1 MSSYKISIIIPAFN
15 EEKNIEKILQSAYTQ
30 TYKDFEVI
38 VVDDGSTDN
47 TGIICK
53 KYEENHTN
61 FKYIY
66 KKNAGVSEARNLG
79 LTYVNGEYVCFWD
92 ADDWVESTYLES
104 IVKNIALTPRPE
116 KTIFI
121 AGCTIDYY
129 KGSHQYSSEKLALKN
144 RLLSKEQLI
153 KSFVFQHEKFRLEL
167 WNKIFPKKIVVNKK
181 FDSQYILGEDF
192 EFFTNCLKDIDF
204 LLTVDNSSY
213 HYKVDTSQMKHYTKY
228 KNEIAR
234 EKAIAQNLKEFG
246 IEKEY
251 IELFYFRRLLI
262 TAYTSLSYLKINT
275 SQKKKEVSFI
285 LSELRKKRPKKF
297 KPFANYQKAQKI
309 MLMLIRFPSL
319 YLVKIYFEIKRKIKD
334 I

>member
-79 LTYVNGEYVCFWD
+79 LTYINGEYVCFWD

-104 IVKNIALTPRPE
+104 MVKNISLTPRPE

-144 RLLSKEQLI
+144 RLLPKEQLI

-234 EKAIAQNLKEFG
+234 EKAIAQNLKEIG
-246 IEKEY
+246 IDEKS
-251 IELFYFRRLLI
+251 IESFYFRRLLI
-262 TAYTSLSYLKINT
+262 TAYTSLSYLKIDNP
-275 SQKKKEVSFI
+275 KKKEEVSFI
-285 LSELRKKRPKKF
+285 LKKLRNEKPRGF
-297 KPFANYQKAQKI
+297 KPFTNYQKAQKI
-309 MLMLIRFPSL
+309 MLILVKFRSS
-319 YLVKIYFEIKRKIKD
+319 YLVEKYFELKRKIKD
-334 I
+334 

>member
-30 TYKDFEVI
+30 TYKNFEII

-47 TGIICK
+47 TGRICK
-53 KYEENHTN
+53 QYKEKHHN

-104 IVKNIALTPRPE
+104 MVKKIAATPRPE

-129 KGSHQYSSEKLALKN
+129 KESQPYSNEKLALKN

>member
-1 MSSYKISIIIPAFN
+1 MYSYKISIIIPAFN
-15 EEKNIEKILQSAYTQ
+15 EEKNIERILNSAYVQ
-30 TYKDFEVI
+30 TYKNFEVI
-38 VVDDGSTDN
+38 IVDDGSKDN
-47 TGIICK
+47 TGKICK
-53 KYEENHTN
+53 KYEESYSN

-66 KKNAGVSEARNLG
+66 KENGGVSEARNLG
-79 LTYVNGEYVCFWD
+79 LNYANGDYVCFWD
-92 ADDWVESTYLES
+92 ADDWVEATYLEDMM
-104 IVKNIALTPRPE
+104 KNIDLTPCPE

-129 KGSHQYSSEKLALKN
+129 DAGQKYASEKLKVNN
-144 RLLSKEQLI
+144 RLLSKETVI
-153 KSFVFQHEKFRLEL
+153 RSFITQHEEFRLEL
-167 WNKIFPKKIVVNKK
+167 WNKLFPKEIVINKQ

-192 EFFTNCLKDIDF
+192 EFFTKCLKDIDF
-204 LLTVDNSSY
+204 LLMIDDFSY
-213 HYKVDTSQMKHYTKY
+213 HYKIDTSQMKHYTKY
-228 KNEIAR
+228 KNEMDR
-234 EKAIAQNLKEFG
+234 EKNIAKNLKEFG

-319 YLVKIYFEIKRKIKD
+319 YLVKRYFEIKRKIKD